1 MTSKTNNIEIDTQ
14 QLINKMSELE
24 QLANGDVARMIE
36 LLLLENHI
44 FKLNQSSGMLRRRK
58 LDFSEFPRFLKLTDL
73 SADEISSGKNKN

>member
-36 LLLLENHI
+36 LLLLENHTL
-44 FKLNQSSGMLRRRK
+44 KLNQSSGMLRRRK
-58 LDFSEFPRFLKLTDL
+58 LDLSEFPRFLKLTDL
-73 SADEISSGKNKN
+73 SEDDISSEKN